1 MTSHNT
7 DTPQV
12 QSNNDD
18 KKLNIFKRKRKD
30 LVEISNV
37 EEELRIQR
45 IKQLMTQEEQL
56 INIKLN
62 HEKNIAIMK
71 ETHLKVCNLMQL
83 KHLEEVQKL
92 EIKINESKKLRA
104 INSEYQFTDKE
115 NIDSPVK
122 K

>member
-92 EIKINESKKLRA
+92 EIKINESKLRA